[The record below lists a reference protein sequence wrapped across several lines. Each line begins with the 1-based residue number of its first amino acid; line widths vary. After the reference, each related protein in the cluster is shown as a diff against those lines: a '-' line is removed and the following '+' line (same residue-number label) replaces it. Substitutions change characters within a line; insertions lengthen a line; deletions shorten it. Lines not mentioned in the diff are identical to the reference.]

1 MYIYFSITISCNF
14 YPRSVPFLVFK
25 LLYFYYYFL
34 LIFFLSFILNIV
46 LLSCKCDTSCKSNPR
61 YKNILS
67 WSKSSKKVVV
77 HNFLLV
83 QKWRRAILSRRA
95 IVSPFKS
102 YDLYLF
108 ISFIFFIIFSSFVF
122 TPNPQSKAFFSID
135 LFLFIL
141 LLIY

>member
-61 YKNILS
+61 YKNVLS
-67 WSKSSKKVVV
+67 WTKSRTKKSLCIIVYSCKSDGVQFCPVVQKCLRSKVTIFI
-77 HNFLLV
+77 FLLV
-83 QKWRRAILSRRA
+83 L
-95 IVSPFKS
+95 
-102 YDLYLF
+102 
-108 ISFIFFIIFSSFVF
+108 VF
-122 TPNPQSKAFFSID
+122 LICFRL
-135 LFLFIL
+135 LFLPLTLSQKLFFQ
-141 LLIY
+141 